1 MANIKQKP
9 GYYAV
14 IPADVRYDVD
24 LPSSAKLLYGEISAL
39 LSDEG
44 YCYASNQYFAD
55 LFQVTTR
62 TVSDLVAKLQE
73 RGHITVIIRKN
84 DKGKVVRREIRC
96 TVSLRH
102 TQPVEEIFHTPR
114 KKLPGGIEENF
125 QYTNTSNTN
134 LNIPRDAQVA
144 VSGGNEQAQAAAPD
158 PFDLFWAAYPL
169 KKSKK
174 DARKAFAK
182 VKTPLDML
190 LAALERQK
198 KTPDWTKDGGR
209 YIPYASTWLNG
220 ERWEDEIQV
229 APGAAAPPPMEGMG
243 ERMC

>member
-1 MANIKQKP
+1 MAKQKP

-14 IPADVRYDVD
+14 IPAEVRYDAE
-24 LPSSAKLLYGEISAL
+24 LPPNAKLLYGEISAL

-55 LFQVTTR
+55 LFQLTTR
-62 TVSDLVAKLQE
+62 TVSDLVAKLQD
-73 RGHITVIIRKN
+73 RGHISVVIRHN
-84 DKGKVVRREIRC
+84 DKGKVLRREIRC

-102 TQPVEEIFHTPR
+102 AQPVEEIFHTPR
-114 KKLPGGIEENF
+114 KNLPGGIEENF

-144 VSGGNEQAQAAAPD
+144 VSGGNEQGQATAPD
-158 PFDLFWAAYPL
+158 PFDLFWSAYPL

-182 VKTPLDML
+182 VKAPLDTL

-220 ERWEDEIQV
+220 ERWEDEVQGGT
-229 APGAAAPPPMEGMG
+229 APAAPDEGSG
-243 ERMC
+243 VYKRL

>member
-1 MANIKQKP
+1 MAKQKP

-14 IPADVRYDVD
+14 IPAEVRYDAK
-24 LPSSAKLLYGEISAL
+24 LPSNAKLLYGEISAL
-39 LSDEG
+39 LNDEG

-55 LFQVTTR
+55 LFELTTR
-62 TVSDLVAKLQE
+62 TVSDLVAKLQD
-73 RGHITVIIRKN
+73 RGHISVVIRHN

-102 TQPVEEIFHTPR
+102 AQPVEEIFHTPR
-114 KKLPGGIEENF
+114 KNLPGGIEENF

-144 VSGGNEQAQAAAPD
+144 VSGGNEQGQATAPD
-158 PFDLFWAAYPL
+158 PFDVFWAAYPL

-182 VKTPLDML
+182 VKAPLDML

-220 ERWEDEIQV
+220 ERWEDEVQGGT
-229 APGAAAPPPMEGMG
+229 APAAPDEGSG
-243 ERMC
+243 VYKRL

>member
-1 MANIKQKP
+1 MAKQKP

-14 IPADVRYDVD
+14 IPAEVRYDAE
-24 LPSSAKLLYGEISAL
+24 LPPNAKLLYGEISAL

-44 YCYASNQYFAD
+44 FCYASNQYFAD

-62 TVSDLVAKLQE
+62 TVSDLVAKLQD
-73 RGHITVIIRKN
+73 RGHISVVIRHN

-102 TQPVEEIFHTPR
+102 AQPVEEIFHTPR
-114 KKLPGGIEENF
+114 NFLPGGIEENF

-144 VSGGNEQAQAAAPD
+144 VSGGNEQGQATAPD
-158 PFDLFWAAYPL
+158 PFDLFWSAYPL

-182 VKTPLDML
+182 VKAPLDTL

-220 ERWEDEIQV
+220 ERWEDEV
-229 APGAAAPPPMEGMG
+229 KTGPKTAAPVSCSGSVE
-243 ERMC
+243 EWT

>member
-1 MANIKQKP
+1 MAKQKP

-14 IPADVRYDVD
+14 IPAEVRYDAE
-24 LPSSAKLLYGEISAL
+24 LPPNAKLLYGEISAL

-44 YCYASNQYFAD
+44 FCYASNQYFAD

-62 TVSDLVAKLQE
+62 TVSDLVAKLQD
-73 RGHITVIIRKN
+73 RGHITVTIRKN
-84 DKGKVVRREIRC
+84 EQGKVMRREIRC

-102 TQPVEEIFHTPR
+102 AQPVEENFHTPR
-114 KKLPGGIEENF
+114 KNLPGGIEENF

-144 VSGGNEQAQAAAPD
+144 VSGGNEQGQATAPE
-158 PFDLFWAAYPL
+158 PFDQFWAAYPL

-182 VKTPLDML
+182 VKAPLDTL

-198 KTPDWTKDGGR
+198 KTPAWTKDGGR

-220 ERWEDEIQV
+220 ERWEDEVKTGQ
-229 APGAAAPPPMEGMG
+229 PAAATARTSGSVE
-243 ERMC
+243 EWT

>member
-1 MANIKQKP
+1 MAKQKP

-14 IPADVRYDVD
+14 IPAEVRYDAE
-24 LPSSAKLLYGEISAL
+24 LPPNAKLIYGEISAL

-55 LFQVTTR
+55 LFELTTR
-62 TVSDLVAKLQE
+62 TVSDLVAKLQD
-73 RGHITVIIRKN
+73 RGHISVVIRHN
-84 DKGKVVRREIRC
+84 DKGKVLRREIRC

-102 TQPVEEIFHTPR
+102 AQPVEEIFHTPR
-114 KKLPGGIEENF
+114 KNLQGGIEKNF

-144 VSGGNEQAQAAAPD
+144 VSGGNEQGQATAPE
-158 PFDLFWAAYPL
+158 PFDLFWSAYPL

-182 VKTPLDML
+182 VKAPLDTL

-220 ERWEDEIQV
+220 ERWEDEVQGGT
-229 APGAAAPPPMEGMG
+229 APAAPDEGSG
-243 ERMC
+243 VYKRL

>member
-1 MANIKQKP
+1 MAKQKP

-14 IPADVRYDVD
+14 IPAEVRYDAE
-24 LPSSAKLLYGEISAL
+24 LPPNAKLLYGEISAL

-44 YCYASNQYFAD
+44 FCYASNQYFAD

-62 TVSDLVAKLQE
+62 TVSDLVAKLQD
-73 RGHITVIIRKN
+73 RGHITVTIRKN
-84 DKGKVVRREIRC
+84 EQGKVLRREIRC

-102 TQPVEEIFHTPR
+102 AQPVEENFHTPR
-114 KKLPGGIEENF
+114 NFLPGGIEKNF

-144 VSGGNEQAQAAAPD
+144 VSGGNEQGQATAPE
-158 PFDLFWAAYPL
+158 PFDQFWSAYPL

-182 VKTPLDML
+182 VKAPLDTL

-198 KTPDWTKDGGR
+198 KTPAWTKDGGR

-220 ERWEDEIQV
+220 ERWEDEVQGGT
-229 APGAAAPPPMEGMG
+229 APAAPDEGSG
-243 ERMC
+243 VYKRL

>member
-1 MANIKQKP
+1 MAKQKP

-14 IPADVRYDVD
+14 IPAEVRYDAE
-24 LPSSAKLLYGEISAL
+24 LPPNAKLIYGEISAL

-55 LFQVTTR
+55 LFQLTTR
-62 TVSDLVAKLQE
+62 TVSDLVAKLQD
-73 RGHITVIIRKN
+73 RGHISVVIRHN

-102 TQPVEEIFHTPR
+102 AQPVEEIFHTPR
-114 KKLPGGIEENF
+114 KNLPGGIEENF

-144 VSGGNEQAQAAAPD
+144 VSGGNEQGQATAPD
-158 PFDLFWAAYPL
+158 PFDLFWSAYPL

-182 VKTPLDML
+182 VKAPLDML

-220 ERWEDEIQV
+220 ERWEDEV
-229 APGAAAPPPMEGMG
+229 KTGKPAADTARNSGSVE
-243 ERMC
+243 EWT

>member
-1 MANIKQKP
+1 MAKQKP

-14 IPADVRYDVD
+14 IPAEVRYDAE
-24 LPSSAKLLYGEISAL
+24 LPPNAKLIYGEISAL

-44 YCYASNQYFAD
+44 FCYASNQYFAD

-62 TVSDLVAKLQE
+62 TVSDLVAKLQD
-73 RGHITVIIRKN
+73 RGHITVTIRKN
-84 DKGKVVRREIRC
+84 EQGKVLRREIRC

-102 TQPVEEIFHTPR
+102 AQPVEENFHTPR
-114 KKLPGGIEENF
+114 KNLPGGIEENF

-144 VSGGNEQAQAAAPD
+144 VSGGNEQGQATAPE
-158 PFDLFWAAYPL
+158 PFDQFWSAYPL

-182 VKTPLDML
+182 VKAPLDML
-190 LAALERQK
+190 LAALDRQK

-220 ERWEDEIQV
+220 ERWEDEV
-229 APGAAAPPPMEGMG
+229 ADGAGKAPMPAPAEGMG

>member
-1 MANIKQKP
+1 MAKQKP

-14 IPADVRYDVD
+14 IPAEVRYDAE
-24 LPSSAKLLYGEISAL
+24 LPPNAKLLYGEISAL

-44 YCYASNQYFAD
+44 FCYASNQYFAD

-62 TVSDLVAKLQE
+62 TVSDLVAKLQD
-73 RGHITVIIRKN
+73 RGHISVVIRHN

-96 TVSLRH
+96 TVSIRH
-102 TQPVEEIFHTPR
+102 AQPVEENFHTPR
-114 KKLPGGIEENF
+114 KNLQGGIEKNF

-144 VSGGNEQAQAAAPD
+144 VSGGNEQTQAAAPE
-158 PFDLFWAAYPL
+158 PFDLFWSAYPL

-182 VKTPLDML
+182 VKAPLDTL

-198 KTPDWTKDGGR
+198 KTPAWTKDGGR

-220 ERWEDEIQV
+220 ERWEDEVQG
-229 APGAAAPPPMEGMG
+229 GAAPAAPDEGSG
-243 ERMC
+243 VYKRL

>member
-1 MANIKQKP
+1 MAKQKP

-14 IPADVRYDVD
+14 IPAEVRYDAE
-24 LPSSAKLLYGEISAL
+24 LPPNAKLLYGEISAL

-55 LFQVTTR
+55 LFQLTTR
-62 TVSDLVAKLQE
+62 TVSDLVAKLQD
-73 RGHITVIIRKN
+73 RGHISVVIRHN

-102 TQPVEEIFHTPR
+102 AQPVEEIFHTPR
-114 KKLPGGIEENF
+114 KNLPGGIEENF

-144 VSGGNEQAQAAAPD
+144 VSGGNEQGQATAPE
-158 PFDLFWAAYPL
+158 PFDQFWSAYPL

-182 VKTPLDML
+182 VKAPLDTL

-220 ERWEDEIQV
+220 ERWEDEV
-229 APGAAAPPPMEGMG
+229 KTGPKTAAPVSSSGSVE
-243 ERMC
+243 EWT

>member
-1 MANIKQKP
+1 MAKQKP

-14 IPADVRYDVD
+14 IPAEVRYDAE
-24 LPSSAKLLYGEISAL
+24 LPPNAKLLYGEISAL

-55 LFQVTTR
+55 LFQLTTR
-62 TVSDLVAKLQE
+62 TVSDLVAKLQD
-73 RGHITVIIRKN
+73 RGHISVVIRHN

-102 TQPVEEIFHTPR
+102 AQPVEEIFHTPR
-114 KKLPGGIEENF
+114 KNFPGGIEENF

-144 VSGGNEQAQAAAPD
+144 VSGGNEQGQATAPD

-182 VKTPLDML
+182 VKAPLDTL

-220 ERWEDEIQV
+220 ERWEDEVQGGT
-229 APGAAAPPPMEGMG
+229 APAAPDEGSG
-243 ERMC
+243 VYKRL

>member
-1 MANIKQKP
+1 MAKQKP

-14 IPADVRYDVD
+14 IPAEVRYDAE
-24 LPSSAKLLYGEISAL
+24 LPPNAKLLYGEISAL

-62 TVSDLVAKLQE
+62 TVSDLVAKLQD
-73 RGHITVIIRKN
+73 RGHISVVIRHN

-102 TQPVEEIFHTPR
+102 AQPVEENFHTPR
-114 KKLPGGIEENF
+114 KNLPGGIEENF

-144 VSGGNEQAQAAAPD
+144 VSGGNEQTQAAAPE
-158 PFDLFWAAYPL
+158 PFDLFWSAYPL

-182 VKTPLDML
+182 VKAPLDTL

-220 ERWEDEIQV
+220 ERWEDEV
-229 APGAAAPPPMEGMG
+229 KADPKPAFPVSSSGSVE
-243 ERMC
+243 EWT

>member
-1 MANIKQKP
+1 MATQKP

-14 IPADVRYDVD
+14 IPAEVRYDAE
-24 LPSSAKLLYGEISAL
+24 LPPNAKLLYGEISAL

-55 LFQVTTR
+55 LFQLTTR
-62 TVSDLVAKLQE
+62 TVSDLVAKLQD
-73 RGHITVIIRKN
+73 RGHISVVIRHN

-102 TQPVEEIFHTPR
+102 AQPVEEIFHTPR
-114 KKLPGGIEENF
+114 KNLPGGIEENF

-144 VSGGNEQAQAAAPD
+144 VSGGNEQGQAAAPD
-158 PFDLFWAAYPL
+158 PFDVFWAAYPL

-182 VKTPLDML
+182 VKAPLDTL

-198 KTPDWTKDGGR
+198 KTPAWTKDGGR

-220 ERWEDEIQV
+220 ERWEDEV
-229 APGAAAPPPMEGMG
+229 ADGAGKAPMPAPAEGMG

>member
-1 MANIKQKP
+1 MAKQKP

-14 IPADVRYDVD
+14 IPAEVRYDAE
-24 LPSSAKLLYGEISAL
+24 LPPNAKLLYGEISAL

-55 LFQVTTR
+55 LFQLTTR
-62 TVSDLVAKLQE
+62 TVSDLVAKLQD
-73 RGHITVIIRKN
+73 RGHISVVIRHN

-102 TQPVEEIFHTPR
+102 AHPVEEIFHTPR
-114 KKLPGGIEENF
+114 KNLPGGIEENF

-144 VSGGNEQAQAAAPD
+144 VSGGNEQGQATAPD
-158 PFDLFWAAYPL
+158 PFDLFWSAYPL

-182 VKTPLDML
+182 VKAPLDTL

-220 ERWEDEIQV
+220 ERWEDEV
-229 APGAAAPPPMEGMG
+229 KTGPKTAAPVSHSGSVE
-243 ERMC
+243 EWT

>member
-1 MANIKQKP
+1 MAKQKP

-14 IPADVRYDVD
+14 IPAEVRYDAE
-24 LPSSAKLLYGEISAL
+24 LPPNAKLLYGEISAL

-44 YCYASNQYFAD
+44 FCYASNQYFAD

-62 TVSDLVAKLQE
+62 TVSDLVAKLQD
-73 RGHITVIIRKN
+73 RGHITVTIRKN
-84 DKGKVVRREIRC
+84 EQGKVLRREIRC

-102 TQPVEEIFHTPR
+102 AQPVEENFHTPR
-114 KKLPGGIEENF
+114 KNLPGGIEENF

-144 VSGGNEQAQAAAPD
+144 VSGGNEQGQATAPD
-158 PFDLFWAAYPL
+158 PFDVFWAAYPL

-182 VKTPLDML
+182 VKAPLDML

-220 ERWEDEIQV
+220 ERWEDEV
-229 APGAAAPPPMEGMG
+229 KPGQPAADTARNSGSVE
-243 ERMC
+243 EWT

>member
-1 MANIKQKP
+1 MAKQKP

-14 IPADVRYDVD
+14 IPAEVRYDAE
-24 LPSSAKLLYGEISAL
+24 LPPNAKLLYGEISAL

-55 LFQVTTR
+55 LFQLTTR
-62 TVSDLVAKLQE
+62 TVSDLVAKLQD
-73 RGHITVIIRKN
+73 RGHISVVIRHN

-102 TQPVEEIFHTPR
+102 AQPVEEIFHTPR
-114 KKLPGGIEENF
+114 KNLPGGIEENF

-144 VSGGNEQAQAAAPD
+144 VSGGNEQTQAAAPE
-158 PFDLFWAAYPL
+158 PFDLFWSAYPL

-182 VKTPLDML
+182 VKAPLDTL

-198 KTPDWTKDGGR
+198 KTPAWTKDGGR

-220 ERWEDEIQV
+220 ERWEDEV
-229 APGAAAPPPMEGMG
+229 ADGAGKAPMPAPAEGMG